1 MPEEAKAISTIIV
14 SYNTKE
20 LTRKCL
26 ASLFASDLL
35 PGEVIVVDN
44 NSSDGSAQMV
54 KEEFPNVHLVT
65 NKENVGF
72 AKANNQAIKEATGK
86 YIFLLNS
93 DTEIGAK
100 TLRQMHDFLE
110 ANGNVAGVVP
120 QLVYPDKS
128 WQSVG
133 GYFPTFFNV
142 FRYLIP
148 FPFLFPAAVRKK
160 LKDIAIFRQET
171 PAQGL
176 ELDYITGAAA
186 MFRKSVLDEVGLL
199 GEEYFMYFEETDLCW
214 RVRRA
219 GYGLMAIKTD
229 SLVHVYGGSYKGRYD
244 SKRIGIFL
252 ESLQIFVKKNYSGIK
267 RASILLEIR
276 LLKNISLKIK
286 SLRQ

>member
-1 MPEEAKAISTIIV
+1 MPEIRSISTIIV

-26 ASLFASDLL
+26 ASLFASSLL
-35 PGEVIVVDN
+35 PQEVIVVDN
-44 NSSDGSAQMV
+44 NSSDGSVEMIRSD
-54 KEEFPNVHLVT
+54 FPQADLIVNI
-65 NKENVGF
+65 ENVGF

-93 DTEIGAK
+93 DTEIGAE

-110 ANGNVAGVVP
+110 SNSNVAGVVP

-133 GYFPTFFNV
+133 GYFPSFLNV
-142 FRYLIP
+142 FRYLLP
-148 FPFLFPAAVRKK
+148 VAFLLPVAIKKK

-171 PAQGL
+171 PVQGMK
-176 ELDYITGAAA
+176 LDYITGAAA
-186 MFRKSVLDEVGLL
+186 MFRKSVLDRVGLL

-214 RVRRA
+214 RIRRA
-219 GYGLMAIKTD
+219 GHELMAIKTD
-229 SLVHVYGGSYKGRYD
+229 PLMHIYGGSYKGKYD
-244 SKRIGIFL
+244 SKRINIFL

-267 RASILLEIR
+267 RASILLEVS